1 MIGSNWFSL
10 NCFSFIA
17 KKLSLG
23 IDILSLFAIE
33 KEKDINFI
41 RTKV

>member
-1 MIGSNWFSL
+1 MIGFNWFSI
-10 NCFSFIA
+10 NSFSFIA

-23 IDILSLFAIE
+23 IDILSLFAIQ
-33 KEKDINFI
+33 KDKDINFI